1 MMKQYLLFEVAE
13 NKYAIETTGV
23 SKIVSMKAII
33 GIPNTPQDVKGLI
46 YVGGRIIVVGGKK
59 YPYNQNNR
67 TKVGNE
73 LSSQ

>member
-1 MMKQYLLFEVAE
+1 MIEVTVNGIHPGGNQKIHLL
-13 NKYAIETTGV
+13 TG
-23 SKIVSMKAII
+23 II
-33 GIPNTPQDVKGLI
+33 NDQL
-46 YVGGRIIVVGGKK
+46 GGRIIVVGGKK